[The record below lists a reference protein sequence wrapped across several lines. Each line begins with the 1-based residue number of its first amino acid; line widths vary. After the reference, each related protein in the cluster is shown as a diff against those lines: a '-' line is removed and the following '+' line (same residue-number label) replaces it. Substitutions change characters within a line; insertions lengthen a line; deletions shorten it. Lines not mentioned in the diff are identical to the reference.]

1 MDKLTVGGLIMA
13 WGCVIAALI
22 LEKPEGESVG
32 QALRAFMKEAPAI
45 LVFGGAFGAASI
57 GISLHELKAIGAKV
71 KRAFVDSGMD
81 HEVLIKM
88 LVDFAMISRR
98 DGVLALENS
107 IENQKDQYLVKGLQL
122 LVDGVDTDRL
132 RTTMEMDMT
141 ALKNWYK
148 EGEEYFK
155 ALGGYA
161 PTLGIIGTVLGL
173 VSMLSNLENAESM
186 GPAIASAFI
195 ATLYGISSAN
205 LVFLPL
211 GTKIKNACAR
221 DIHEKKII
229 LEGLLCI
236 QEGVSPRM
244 TEQTL
249 HSLIYEANPK
259 PAAAAKEK

>member
-1 MDKLTVGGLIMA
+1 MA
-13 WGCVIAALI
+13 WGSVLACLA
-22 LEKPEGESVG
+22 LEKPASESFG
-32 QALRAFMKEAPAI
+32 QALRSFMKGAPAV

-57 GISLHELKAIGAKV
+57 GVSMHELKALGGKV
-71 KRAFVDSGMD
+71 KRAFFDRGMD
-81 HEVLIKM
+81 HETLIKM

-107 IENQKDQYLVKGLQL
+107 IENQKDVYLVKGLQL

-132 RTTMEMDMT
+132 RTTMEMDM
-141 ALKNWYK
+141 ASLKTWYK

-211 GTKIKNACAR
+211 ATKIKNACAR
-221 DIHEKKII
+221 DIHEKRII

-249 HSLIYEANPK
+249 NSLIYSEHKKTEAG
-259 PAAAAKEK
+259 AAAKEKK